1 MVTNSN
7 ELNVLERRLNI
18 CFHEK
23 SEIILHIYK
32 PMKTQGVL
40 LSFVQWNPK
49 SLRFE
54 FKIRDTKLSY
64 YILFWTVL
72 LDDCKRRGEEMA
84 TWKLND

>member
-40 LSFVQWNPK
+40 LSFVQ
-49 SLRFE
+49 
-54 FKIRDTKLSY
+54 
-64 YILFWTVL
+64 
-72 LDDCKRRGEEMA
+72 
-84 TWKLND
+84 